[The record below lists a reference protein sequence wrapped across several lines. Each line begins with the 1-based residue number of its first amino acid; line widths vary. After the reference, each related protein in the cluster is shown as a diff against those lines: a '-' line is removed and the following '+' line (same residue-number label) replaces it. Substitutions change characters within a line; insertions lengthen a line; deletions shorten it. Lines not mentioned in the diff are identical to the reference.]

1 MIDESSV
8 DETSVEEAGFAVT
21 PSVGGQLRAA
31 REGKGIQLNE
41 LANTLKL
48 GARQVEALENGDW
61 HALPGHTFIRGFVRN
76 YARLVQLDPLPLMA
90 QLDMVL
96 EKPVSQLG
104 NVESKPAAMPQSGSS
119 LSRRDRAVVLS
130 GAVVVAFA
138 GLVYF
143 LLPNDLSALRESTQS
158 LLDSLSR
165 KDAPAAVPAAVQ
177 EAAPEPVF
185 PPGSTPQQ
193 VMNPQVDVPATIAAA
208 EPVASASA
216 APVQAADTAP
226 QVVAASTEK
235 VAVSPEG
242 APLRFVFEKESWV
255 EVRDRSNKVI
265 LSQRGTS
272 GVEQSVSGNGPF
284 SLVIGFAPGVK
295 LFWRGQTVDLVPHT
309 RGDVARLVLE

>member
-1 MIDESSV
+1 MIDQSSI
-8 DETSVEEAGFAVT
+8 EGASFEEAGYAVK
-21 PSVGGQLRAA
+21 PNVGAQLRAA

-48 GARQVEALENGDW
+48 GARQVEALEQGNW
-61 HALPGHTFIRGFVRN
+61 EALPGHTFIRGFVRN
-76 YARLVQLDPLPLMA
+76 YARLVQLDPAPLMA
-90 QLDMVL
+90 ELDMVL

-104 NVESKPAAMPQSGSS
+104 NVESRPATMPQGGAS

-130 GAVVVAFA
+130 GALVVAFA

-143 LLPNDLSALRESTQS
+143 LLPNDLSALRENAQS

-165 KDAPAAVPAAVQ
+165 KEAPVAQPV
-177 EAAPEPVF
+177 AAPDAAAEPVF

-193 VMNPQVDVPATIAAA
+193 VMNPQADSPAVPA
-208 EPVASASA
+208 EPVAAASVPAAVVEASSSA
-216 APVQAADTAP
+216 AVEGEKPVP
-226 QVVAASTEK
+226 VVG
-235 VAVSPEG
+235 G

-255 EVRDRSNKVI
+255 EVRDRNNKVI

-284 SLVIGFAPGVK
+284 SLIIGFAPGVK
-295 LFWRGQTVDLVPHT
+295 LFWHGQAVDLLPHT

>member
-1 MIDESSV
+1 MSDEIGV
-8 DETSVEEAGFAVT
+8 GETPAGGAGFDAL
-21 PSVGGQLRAA
+21 PSVGSQLRAA
-31 REGKGIQLNE
+31 REQRGIQLKE

-61 HALPGHTFIRGFVRN
+61 QALPGHTFIRGFVRN
-76 YARLVQLDPLPLMA
+76 YARLVQIDPAPLMA
-90 QLDMVL
+90 ELDRVL
-96 EKPVSQLG
+96 EKPVSRLG
-104 NVESKPAAMPQSGSS
+104 DVETRQTTMPQGGASI
-119 LSRRDRAVVLS
+119 SRRDRAVVLTG
-130 GAVVVAFA
+130 GAVVALA

-165 KDAPAAVPAAVQ
+165 KEVPVAAPAPAA
-177 EAAPEPVF
+177 ESAPEPVF
-185 PPGSTPQQ
+185 PPGTTPQQ
-193 VMNPQVDVPATIAAA
+193 VMNPQAEPAAVAPAEPAVNVPAASVPANATQPAVVQPEKPAA
-208 EPVASASA
+208 SSA
-216 APVQAADTAP
+216 A
-226 QVVAASTEK
+226 
-235 VAVSPEG
+235 

-255 EVRDRSNKVI
+255 EVRDRDNKII

-295 LFWRGQTVDLVPHT
+295 LFWHGQTVDLVPHS

>member
-1 MIDESSV
+1 MSDEISAG
-8 DETSVEEAGFAVT
+8 EIPAGEAGFDVL
-21 PSVGGQLRAA
+21 PSVGSQLRAA
-31 REGKGIQLNE
+31 REQRGIQLNE

-61 HALPGHTFIRGFVRN
+61 QALPGHTFIRGFVRN
-76 YARLVQLDPLPLMA
+76 YARLVQIDPAPLMA
-90 QLDMVL
+90 ELDRVL
-96 EKPVSQLG
+96 EKPVSRLG
-104 NVESKPAAMPQSGSS
+104 DVETRQTTMPHGGASI
-119 LSRRDRAVVLS
+119 SRRDRAVVLTG
-130 GAVVVAFA
+130 GAVVALA

-165 KDAPAAVPAAVQ
+165 KEVPVAAPAPAA
-177 EAAPEPVF
+177 ESAPEPVF
-185 PPGSTPQQ
+185 PPGTTPQQ
-193 VMNPQVDVPATIAAA
+193 VMNPQADMPAVVALAEPAASVPTTSVPASATQQPAAPA
-208 EPVASASA
+208 EKPAASA
-216 APVQAADTAP
+216 TA
-226 QVVAASTEK
+226 
-235 VAVSPEG
+235 

-255 EVRDRSNKVI
+255 EVRDRDNKII

-295 LFWRGQTVDLVPHT
+295 LFWHGQAVDLVPHS